1 MKKETIRELTE
12 KYRDKYARLSYKKA
26 RGALLTQYCEITGY
40 TRKYAQ
46 KLLSGKRDGS
56 GEGRRKN
63 KGRPRKYTEEDKR
76 IIRAV
81 WDKTGY
87 WSGRRLKSALRLWL
101 QSWNNDKRRE
111 QLGEEQKQ
119 RISGISAA
127 QIDRFIR
134 EYRQSKPRE
143 KNWRIGHSVDAVKG
157 LIEQRS
163 ERWDVHEPG
172 WLEADCVALCGGDMS
187 GSFVWLLT
195 ITDVWSGWTE
205 VRAMWNRSARKVIDH
220 YGPAEESCPF
230 KWLGIDTD
238 NGGEFMSW
246 ETIQWS
252 LMRETIGSRLHL
264 TRSRAGVKNDQAY
277 VEEKNLTHCRDFF
290 GYDRY
295 GYQQIMGVMQELCVC
310 WSLYN
315 NLYRPQLKQLSREK
329 IGSKV
334 KRRHE
339 ACPLTPAERIMQWEG
354 TEEAT
359 RQALE
364 KALRANDPFKMV
376 KMNQDGLRRIWQMIR
391 EMDEKAANSELER
404 DEIAQRYGKLNLRYA
419 PIELAISRQKS

>member
-1 MKKETIRELTE
+1 MKKETIQELTE
-12 KYRDKYARLSYKKA
+12 RYRNKYARLRYKKA
-26 RGALLTQYCEITGY
+26 RGELLTQYCEITEY

-56 GEGRRKN
+56 GEGRRRN
-63 KGRPRKYTEEDKR
+63 KGRPRKYTEKDKR
-76 IIRAV
+76 VIRTV
-81 WDKTGY
+81 WNKTGY
-87 WSGRRLKSALRLWL
+87 WSGRRLKGALRVWL
-101 QSWNNDKRRE
+101 KSWNNDKRRE
-111 QLGEEQKQ
+111 YLEEEEKEH
-119 RISGISAA
+119 ICNISAA
-127 QIDRFIR
+127 QIDRYIR
-134 EYRQSKPRE
+134 EYHAREPRE

-163 ERWDVHEPG
+163 EKWDVHEPG

-220 YGPAEESCPF
+220 YGPAEERCPF

-238 NGGEFMSW
+238 NGGEFMNW
-246 ETIQWS
+246 EMINWAS
-252 LMRETIGSRLHL
+252 MKETMGERLHL

-295 GYQQIMGVMQELCVC
+295 RYQQVMGMMQELCEC

-315 NLYRPQLKQLSREK
+315 NLFRPQLKQISRER
-329 IGSKV
+329 IGSRV
-334 KRRHE
+334 RRRHE
-339 ACPLTPAERIMQWEG
+339 AYPLTPAERIMQWEG

-364 KALRANDPFKMV
+364 EALRNNDPFKMV
-376 KMNQDGLRRIWQMIR
+376 KMNQDGLRRVWEMIR
-391 EMDEKAANSELER
+391 EMDEKAPNCELER
-404 DEIAQRYGKLNLRYA
+404 DEIAKRYGKLNLRYA
-419 PIELAISRQKS
+419 PIELAKTR